1 MAKSFVHT
9 QCVFLYEKLAC
20 SISDLYIFAILLLY
34 CVIMKLFAVVVIRF
48 ILLLIFVGILF
59 HILFLSNDATSRYL
73 LLLIS
78 FQS

>member
-1 MAKSFVHT
+1 M
-9 QCVFLYEKLAC
+9 CVFVYEKLTC
-20 SISDLYIFAILLLY
+20 SVSDLYIFVILLLY
-34 CVIMKLFAVVVIRF
+34 CVILKLFVVVVIRF
-48 ILLLIFVGILF
+48 LLLLIFVEILF